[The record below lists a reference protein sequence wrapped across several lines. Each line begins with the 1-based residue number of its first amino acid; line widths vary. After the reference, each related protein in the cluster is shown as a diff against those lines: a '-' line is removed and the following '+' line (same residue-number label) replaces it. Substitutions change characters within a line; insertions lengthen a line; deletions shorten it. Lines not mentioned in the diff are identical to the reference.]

1 MPKATCV
8 KCAVYLRPQKNDV
21 RVVETAQ
28 RDFRTPYAIWN
39 ADLWRC
45 PSCGLEV
52 VLGFGA
58 APEFEQW
65 QGEGFHVALANIEK
79 PYYCHEY

>member
-8 KCAVYLRPQKNDV
+8 KCAVYLRPQTNDI

-28 RDFRTPYAIWN
+28 RDFQKPYAIYH

-45 PSCGLEV
+45 PSCGFEV

-58 APEFEQW
+58 EPEHEHW
-65 QGEGFHVALANIEK
+65 QGASFQIALRKIKEA
-79 PYYCHEY
+79 YYCHEY